1 MSALGTLVIYVILGL
16 VVAVATALRDGR
28 PAPARLAFLF
38 TAGVAFWPLLAPSLF
53 GGAAPPAPSAAASPD
68 GAFEPRIQAAEDQ
81 ILAALAKV
89 KGGVAAGALAPE
101 AARVRHLAGSLRAL
115 ATRLGEIDETLG
127 APELDAP
134 KLEARLADLA
144 ARGAAEGDAR
154 AASLRARLRSVE
166 RLRALRART
175 HDDLERAL
183 FKMEEITSQMLLL
196 KFAGRPDTEVAGLID
211 EIAEGV
217 EVVAEALFAV
227 G

>member
-16 VVAVATALRDGR
+16 VVAVATATRDPR
-28 PAPARLAFLF
+28 PSVVRLAFLF
-38 TAGVAFWPLLAPSLF
+38 TAGVLFWPLVAPSLF
-53 GGAAPPAPSAAASPD
+53 GGPAASSASAATAND
-68 GAFEPRIQAAEDQ
+68 GAIAPRIQVAEEQ

-89 KGGVAAGALAPE
+89 KGGVAEGALAPE

-115 ATRLGEIDETLG
+115 VKRLDEIDETLR
-127 APELDAP
+127 APELDAH
-134 KLEARLADLA
+134 KLDERLADLA
-144 ARGAAEGDAR
+144 ARGCPAGDAR
-154 AASLRARLRSVE
+154 AESLRARLRSVE

-196 KFAGRPDTEVAGLID
+196 KFAGRPDTEVASLID
-211 EIAEGV
+211 EIADGV
-217 EVVAEALFAV
+217 DGVAEALAAM